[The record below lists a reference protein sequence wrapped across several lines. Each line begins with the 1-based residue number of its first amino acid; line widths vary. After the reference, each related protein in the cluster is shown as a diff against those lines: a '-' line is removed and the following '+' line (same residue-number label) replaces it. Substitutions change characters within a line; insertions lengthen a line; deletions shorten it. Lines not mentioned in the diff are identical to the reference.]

1 MILMEKLNC
10 TAQFME
16 GRAAEKMMDFYKEAL
31 LEAEMAYD
39 ENEVPVGCVVVKD
52 GEIIGRGRNHME
64 GRSDPSGH
72 AEVMA
77 IREAAEKLGTWRLT
91 GCTLYVTLEPCLMC
105 SALIRKSRIG
115 KVYIGT
121 IEPREGAFGSAL
133 SINDLPPRDH
143 HVEAFWLYD
152 PDSEALLRNFFKE
165 LRRND

>member
-1 MILMEKLNC
+1 
-10 TAQFME
+10 
-16 GRAAEKMMDFYKEAL
+16 MDNYYKEAL
-31 LEAEMAYD
+31 VEAEKAYC
-39 ENEVPVGCVVVKD
+39 EHEVPVGCVVVKD
-52 GEIIGRGRNHME
+52 GEIIGRGRNQME

-77 IREAAEKLGTWRLT
+77 IREASRKLGTWRLT

-115 KVYIGT
+115 KIYIGV

-143 HVEAFWLYD
+143 HVEAHWLYD
-152 PDSEALLRNFFKE
+152 ETSETMLKKFFKE
-165 LRRND
+165 LRKT

>member
-1 MILMEKLNC
+1 MEKLMC
-10 TAQFME
+10 IAQFRK
-16 GRAAEKMMDFYKEAL
+16 GRATEKMMDFYKEAL
-31 LEAEMAYD
+31 LEAKKAYD

-64 GRSDPSGH
+64 GNSDPSGH

-115 KVYIGT
+115 KIHIGA

-143 HVEAFWLYD
+143 HVEAFWLHD
-152 PDSEALLRNFFKE
+152 EASETLLRNFFKE

>member
-1 MILMEKLNC
+1 
-10 TAQFME
+10 
-16 GRAAEKMMDFYKEAL
+16 MDNFYKEAL
-31 LEAEMAYD
+31 VEAKKAYR

-52 GEIIGRGRNHME
+52 GEIIGRGRNQME

-77 IREAAEKLGTWRLT
+77 IREAARKLGTWRLT

-115 KVYIGT
+115 KIVIGV

-133 SINDLPPRDH
+133 SINDLPPKDH
-143 HVEAFWLYD
+143 HVEAHWLYD
-152 PDSEALLRNFFKE
+152 ETSETMLKIFFKE
-165 LRRND
+165 LRKT

>member
-1 MILMEKLNC
+1 
-10 TAQFME
+10 
-16 GRAAEKMMDFYKEAL
+16 MMDFYKEAL
-31 LEAEMAYD
+31 LEAKKAYD

-64 GRSDPSGH
+64 GNSDPSVH

-77 IREAAEKLGTWRLT
+77 SREAAEKLGTWRLT

-115 KVYIGT
+115 KIHIGA

-143 HVEAFWLYD
+143 HVEAFWLHD
-152 PDSEALLRNFFKE
+152 EASETLLRNFFKE

>member
-1 MILMEKLNC
+1 
-10 TAQFME
+10 
-16 GRAAEKMMDFYKEAL
+16 MMDFYKEAL
-31 LEAEMAYD
+31 LEAEKAYD

-64 GRSDPSGH
+64 GNSDPSGH

-115 KVYIGT
+115 KIHIGA

-152 PDSEALLRNFFKE
+152 EASETLLRNFFKE